1 MQAVLV
7 IMACKLYHLYLS
19 DSFLLSYISKVNYLK
34 FQISQ
39 ACSCVSSFRYLKHE
53 RNYLDLILLEESSL
67 YPACYQ
73 LVFTPN
79 S

>member
-7 IMACKLYHLYLS
+7 IIACKLYHLYLS
-19 DSFLLSYISKVNYLK
+19 DSFFIELYFKGKLK
-34 FQISQ
+34 FQISR
-39 ACSCVSSFRYLKHE
+39 ACSCVSSFRYLKHK
-53 RNYLDLILLEESSL
+53 RNYLDLILLEDSSP
-67 YPACYQ
+67 YRACYQ